1 MFRVTSNTLFRN
13 SLRDIQSTAEAFARA
28 QQQVSSGQRLQQA
41 SDDPAAA
48 TIGLRERAE
57 MRAVDRYREAND
69 SVDSRLRVTDTVLSD
84 IISSITTAQ
93 TRAASGRTT
102 VLTPEQREA
111 VALEID
117 GAKEAI
123 FTAINTSYRGIYLF
137 AGSDN
142 TAAPYA
148 RSGASISAYQGDAN
162 VVQVDVSRTSSAAVT
177 VDGGSLMQGS
187 ASSDLFQSLD
197 ALAAAVRAGNMT
209 AIDSGL
215 GELEQAF
222 NRATSAQS
230 RVGATLSALP
240 AEKARL
246 DELRRAS
253 DSRRSQ
259 AEEISLAEAISEMSR
274 AEQAQKVAIAAAGT
288 SQKASLMDYLR

>member
-1 MFRVTSNTLFRN
+1 MLRVTFNTLFRN
-13 SLRDIQSTAEAFARA
+13 SLRDVQRTGAEFARA
-28 QQQVSSGQRLQQA
+28 QQQVSSGKRLQQA
-41 SDDPAAA
+41 SDDPSAAA
-48 TIGLRERAE
+48 TGLRERNE
-57 MRAVDRYREAND
+57 IRSVDRYREAND
-69 SVDSRLRVTDTVLSD
+69 SVDSRLHVVDSVLTDVIKSV
-84 IISSITTAQ
+84 TTAQ
-93 TRAASGRTT
+93 TRGASGRSTI
-102 VLTPEQREA
+102 LTAEQREA
-111 VALEID
+111 IALEIE
-117 GAKEAI
+117 GVKEAI
-123 FTAINTSYRGIYLF
+123 YTAVNTSYRGIYLF
-137 AGSDN
+137 AGADN
-142 TAAPYA
+142 TAAPYTRA
-148 RSGASISAYQGDAN
+148 GATVSAYQGDADI
-162 VVQVDVSRTSSAAVT
+162 VHVDVSRTSSAAVT

-197 ALAAAVRAGNMT
+197 ALAAAVRAGDMT

-215 GELEQAF
+215 TELEQAF

-246 DELRRAS
+246 DQLRRAS

-274 AEQAQKVAIAAAGT
+274 ADQAQKVAIAAAGT